1 MCGASQRPPLGSAGR
16 TRRLARGCAV
26 RPSEAARP
34 PAPAP
39 APSPSDASNAV
50 VLSPQS
56 AWCQGAHGQVPDQ
69 VMLTSA
75 PCEPPSLWG
84 YCGVLVA
91 HVPADSGTSLG
102 PRGRFAEGGGA
113 HAPLA
118 LAETR
123 RPPPAPPGDGCA
135 GLARAPWQR
144 GCPSGRARTLR
155 YCWAHEWGFCEGVMG
170 ITVFGGAHLT
180 QRQL

>member
-1 MCGASQRPPLGSAGR
+1 MCGASQQPPLGSAGR
-16 TRRLARGCAV
+16 THRLARGCAV

-69 VMLTSA
+69 VVLTSA
-75 PCEPPSLWG
+75 PREPPSLWG

-113 HAPLA
+113 HAPWL
-118 LAETR
+118 
-123 RPPPAPPGDGCA
+123 
-135 GLARAPWQR
+135 WQR
-144 GCPSGRARTLR
+144 RGARPRLRRVTDVLGSRARLGR
-155 YCWAHEWGFCEGVMG
+155 GAALP
-170 ITVFGGAHLT
+170 GGREHYDIVGPMNGAFV
-180 QRQL
+180 RV